1 VDGAVKQVPVAGSPG
16 MFVQAGA
23 FSQYVNAHRVQTILQ
38 GVAPVQISQVEGAM
52 RVFRVRLGPVHS
64 VAEADALLARV
75 VASGISEA
83 RIVVD

>member
-1 VDGAVKQVPVAGSPG
+1 
-16 MFVQAGA
+16 
-23 FSQYVNAHRVQTILQ
+23 
-38 GVAPVQISQVEGAM
+38 VAPVQISQVEGAM